1 MHLCELITKSLIL
14 LTMCRGMGSNWERN
28 GSDREGKKGMERV
41 GKQKQKRRR
50 TGKEKGKRRKR

>member
-1 MHLCELITKSLIL
+1 
-14 LTMCRGMGSNWERN
+14 MCRGMGSNWERN